1 MKELAQYDLVNVVG
15 PKVTRIIIKRNLR
28 MKLRKRKGE
37 MKTKKNEGICFIFS
51 SYLTRVSPRVMLFYI
66 YIKNLDI
73 QAISIFLLHKKFK
86 V

>member
-51 SYLTRVSPRVMLFYI
+51 SYLTRVSPRVMLFLYTKKLG
-66 YIKNLDI
+66 YTGYFDI
-73 QAISIFLLHKKFK
+73 SFT
-86 V
+86 

>member
-37 MKTKKNEGICFIFS
+37 MKTKKNEAS
-51 SYLTRVSPRVMLFYI
+51 ALF
-66 YIKNLDI
+66 LV
-73 QAISIFLLHKKFK
+73 AI
-86 V
+86 